1 MCCCSMLLNDLIT
14 RMDLTP
20 SYGRLV
26 TVVMIIATIIF
37 NLALSTTS
45 LSSCIHHSP
54 WVLRIKRRPCPCPCP
69 VCWSTLHTICMHNHN
84 YSSAFASH
92 GRCALRHTLKKS
104 NAPPHSTTGA
114 VIAWFLQL

>member
-1 MCCCSMLLNDLIT
+1 MLLLHVAYDLIT

-45 LSSCIHHSP
+45 L
-54 WVLRIKRRPCPCPCP
+54 
-69 VCWSTLHTICMHNHN
+69 
-84 YSSAFASH
+84 
-92 GRCALRHTLKKS
+92 
-104 NAPPHSTTGA
+104 A
-114 VIAWFLQL
+114 VFITYLGY